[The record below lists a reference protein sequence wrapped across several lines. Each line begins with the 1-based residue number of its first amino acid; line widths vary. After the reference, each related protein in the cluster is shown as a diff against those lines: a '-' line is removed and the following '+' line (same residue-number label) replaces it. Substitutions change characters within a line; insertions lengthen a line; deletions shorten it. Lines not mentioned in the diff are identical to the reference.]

1 MKALTLFVFREFL
14 FQMLISSKDH
24 TFMIRLTRQQLEDL
38 YKELSKLA
46 AEDKI

>member
-14 FQMLISSKDH
+14 FDMLINSKDH
-24 TFMIRLTRQQLEDL
+24 TFTIRLTRQQMKDL

-46 AEDKI
+46 KEDKI